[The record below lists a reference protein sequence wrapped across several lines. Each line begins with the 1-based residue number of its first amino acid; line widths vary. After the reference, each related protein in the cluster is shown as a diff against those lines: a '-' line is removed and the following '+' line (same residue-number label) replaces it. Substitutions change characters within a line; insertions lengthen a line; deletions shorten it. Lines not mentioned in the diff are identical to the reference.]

1 MQEICTLG
9 LMRRGLETSLRFGS
23 YGTPT
28 GNVGAT
34 DRLNLRSLAPV
45 LDPTTRRRPDA
56 TWEAQRGSRS
66 GSTGNSRETGRAV
79 WGDGADRSTEEA
91 G

>member
-9 LMRRGLETSLRFGS
+9 LMWRGLETSLRFGS

-56 TWEAQRGSRS
+56 T
-66 GSTGNSRETGRAV
+66 REFPTVIAVGINWQLTRDRPGRV
-79 WGDGADRSTEEA
+79 G
-91 G
+91 